1 MATVHEE
8 RVPAWFWVVAV
19 LAVLWEAMG
28 CYAYVAQV
36 TMSASQIAALP
47 PAQQDLMA
55 HVPIWATAAFA
66 IATWGGLLGAIGL
79 LLRRSWA
86 RTLFMI
92 SLAAVLVQWA
102 WWLLIARAADVM
114 GPSAYVMPVCVIVVG
129 ALLVWFS
136 GFAVRRG
143 LLR

>member
-28 CYAYVAQV
+28 CYAYMSQV

-47 PAQQDLMA
+47 QAQQDLMA

-86 RTLFMI
+86 RTLFMA
-92 SLAAVLVQWA
+92 SLAAVLVQWT

-114 GPSAYVMPVCVIVVG
+114 GLSAYVMPVCVIVIG

-136 GFAVRRG
+136 GFAARRG